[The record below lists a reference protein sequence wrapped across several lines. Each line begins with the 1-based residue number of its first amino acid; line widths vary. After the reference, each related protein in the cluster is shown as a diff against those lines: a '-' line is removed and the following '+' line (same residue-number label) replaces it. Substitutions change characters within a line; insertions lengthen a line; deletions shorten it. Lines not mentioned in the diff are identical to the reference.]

1 MDKFELLDLLPNIIL
16 IFRWMTDFS
25 FEFLIKYLKITFI
38 EFRIYDF
45 EFYFHA
51 DCRNLY
57 SSFSLNA
64 WLCFWAFY
72 WLPEFVFELFIGCLP
87 LHFRECSFL
96 HIPSLLHEETVDQHC
111 SRERFSSWS
120 YLPLSP
126 GQKTSKSYGLI

>member
-64 WLCFWAFY
+64 WLCFWAFHWMPALY
-72 WLPEFVFELFIGCLP
+72 LSFSLDACLCISGSVPSFTYQVFFMKKLWTN
-87 LHFRECSFL
+87 
-96 HIPSLLHEETVDQHC
+96 TVPGKDSQADLIFHYYQVKK
-111 SRERFSSWS
+111 SSNHMV
-120 YLPLSP
+120 
-126 GQKTSKSYGLI
+126 